1 LASGSSSHF
10 NYGNYQTISLLGK
23 GGMGEVYLAEDRR
36 LGRRVALKLLPASF
50 VSDEGRLRRF
60 IQEARAASAL
70 NHPNIVTI
78 LEIGESGG
86 AHFIA
91 MEYIEGQTLR
101 QRLLSSPALTREE
114 VFDIVIQTATAL
126 EAAHNAGVIHR
137 DLKPENLMLRP
148 DGYVKVVDFG
158 LAKLSEAE
166 AAGVVATMTMPG
178 MVMGTAQYMSPEQA
192 RGLTLDRRSDL
203 FSLGAVLYEA
213 LTGKSPFDG
222 ETISHQIV
230 AVLEKDPPAL
240 VNYRSD
246 LPLDLEFM
254 IRKALAKKPEE
265 RYATALDFANDLKQL
280 RRRLDVEAEVAR
292 LSPPAGVPSASVR
305 ISNSITAVRPS
316 GPAPIAPPPGFDPSM
331 APTMAMPVA
340 QPSGSGPVAAPPAK
354 EPAPTQPALAEIE
367 KRRRRAPM
375 VGFGLL
381 FLGGLAVG
389 IHFSGVGRNTL
400 PQVIAP
406 PPPQVNITVPTTPA
420 EPPPAEVKPVET
432 PQPPPSPAQQKAPS
446 RKSAPPAPAPVM
458 QPAPAPKPAEP
469 IKSELPKVE
478 PVKAEI
484 PKEIPLPPVAAPEF
498 PTSPGVYWSADGRR
512 WSGVHSVQARIDKK
526 GRKVFGV
533 KVGEKSRALV
543 PGAAASLRIA
553 DSKPRLFVRL
563 PDAPADRLRLVRL
576 FRVSDSE
583 SRELRQPSV
592 LFESGAAPEKFDFD
606 AAPAPAGGI
615 FLTPRGLLPPGEYAV
630 VDVGGKS
637 QESDLLRF
645 WDFGVDPAR
654 R

>member
-1 LASGSSSHF
+1 
-10 NYGNYQTISLLGK
+10 
-23 GGMGEVYLAEDRR
+23 M
-36 LGRRVALKLLPASF
+36 ALNELPPSF
-50 VSDEGRLRRF
+50 VSAESRLRRF
-60 IQEARAASAL
+60 IQAARAASTL

-78 LEIGESGG
+78 LEIGESDGS
-86 AHFIA
+86 HFIA

-114 VFDIVIQTATAL
+114 VFDIVIQAATAL

-158 LAKLSEAE
+158 LAKLSESE
-166 AAGVVATMTMPG
+166 IAGVAATMTMPG

-240 VNYRSD
+240 VNYRTD
-246 LPLDLEFM
+246 VPLDLEFM
-254 IRKALAKKPEE
+254 LRKALAKKPEE
-265 RYATALDFANDLKQL
+265 RYATALDFANDLKNL

-305 ISNSITAVRPS
+305 ISNSILAARPS

-354 EPAPTQPALAEIE
+354 EPAPTEPPVAEIE
-367 KRRRRAPM
+367 KRRRRGPM

-406 PPPQVNITVPTTPA
+406 PPPQVNITVPPPAPA
-420 EPPPAEVKPVET
+420 EPAPEVKPAET
-432 PQPPPSPAQQKAPS
+432 PQQPPPQQKAQS
-446 RKSAPPAPAPVM
+446 KKSAPPAAAPVTPPAP
-458 QPAPAPKPAEP
+458 PPKPAEP
-469 IKSELPKVE
+469 IKAELPKVE

-484 PKEIPLPPVAAPEF
+484 PKEIPPAPVVAPEF
-498 PTSPGVYWSADGRR
+498 PAAPGVYWSADGRR
-512 WSGVHSVQARIDKK
+512 WAGVHSVQARIDKK
-526 GRKVFGV
+526 GRKVFGL

-543 PGAAASLRIA
+543 PGSAAALRIA
-553 DSKPRLFVRL
+553 DSKPRMFVRL
-563 PDAPADRLRLVRL
+563 PDAPPDRLRLVRL
-576 FRVSDSE
+576 FHVSDTA

-592 LFESGAAPEKFDFD
+592 LFESGAAPEKFEFD
-606 AAPAPAGGI
+606 AAPAPGGGI

-630 VDVGGKS
+630 VDVGAKGS
-637 QESDLLRF
+637 ESELLRF
-645 WDFGVDPAR
+645 WDFGVDPKPAGK
-654 R
+654 

>member
-1 LASGSSSHF
+1 
-10 NYGNYQTISLLGK
+10 
-23 GGMGEVYLAEDRR
+23 MGEVYLAEDRR

-101 QRLLSSPALTREE
+101 QRLLSSPAMTREE

-166 AAGVVATMTMPG
+166 VAGVVATMTMPG

-203 FSLGAVLYEA
+203 FSLGAVLYES

-246 LPLDLEFM
+246 LPLDLEFI

-305 ISNSITAVRPS
+305 ISNSITAARPS
-316 GPAPIAPPPGFDPSM
+316 GPAPISPPPGFDPSM

-340 QPSGSGPVAAPPAK
+340 QPSGSGPVAAPP
-354 EPAPTQPALAEIE
+354 PAELASVTPGVAEVE

-406 PPPQVNITVPTTPA
+406 PPPQVNITVPTPEPVA
-420 EPPPAEVKPVET
+420 PPPAEVKPAET
-432 PQPPPSPAQQKAPS
+432 PQPPPPQAQQKAQS
-446 RKSAPPAPAPVM
+446 RKSAAPPPATVA
-458 QPAPAPKPAEP
+458 QPAPLPKPLDPVKVEA
-469 IKSELPKVE
+469 PKVE

-484 PKEIPLPPVAAPEF
+484 PKEIPLPPVAVPEF
-498 PTSPGVYWSADGRR
+498 PASPGVYWSADGRR
-512 WSGVHSVQARIDKK
+512 WSGVHSVQARVDKK
-526 GRKVFGV
+526 GRKVFGL
-533 KVGEKSRALV
+533 KVGEKTRALV

-576 FRVSDSE
+576 FRASDSE
-583 SRELRQPSV
+583 SRELRQTSV
-592 LFESGAAPEKFDFD
+592 LFESGAAPEKFEFD
-606 AAPAPAGGI
+606 ATPAPGGGL

-630 VDVGGKS
+630 VDVGTKGH
-637 QESDLLRF
+637 ESELLRF